1 MSTEPKTLAEVIGLH
16 QVETVTTESA
26 AGAWNPND
34 EILVD
39 CRCGAE
45 VKFPR
50 RELSLAPTDSTAGAL
65 GYMLRHHL
73 AAEIAKFQDR
83 TLVSPMRQF
92 LDERSHTMEK
102 LRDSAHNNSDD
113 SPIRTRTKTRAR
125 YNGILFGLDIV
136 RERLDQLT
144 KGRPRE

>member
-16 QVETVTTESA
+16 QVETVTTSEHEAHSY
-26 AGAWNPND
+26 D

-39 CRCGAE
+39 CRCGVE

-50 RELSLAPTDSTAGAL
+50 RELNLAPIDSTAGAL
-65 GYMLRHHL
+65 GYMMRDHL

-83 TLVSPMRQF
+83 TLISPMRQF

-144 KGRPRE
+144 KGRPRS

>member
-45 VKFPR
+45 IKFPR
-50 RELSLAPTDSTAGAL
+50 RELSLAPIDSTAGAL

-73 AAEIAKFQDR
+73 AVEIAKFQDR
-83 TLVSPMRQF
+83 TLVRPMQQF
-92 LDERSHTMEK
+92 LHERTHTMRM
-102 LRDSAHNNSDD
+102 LRDSPHNASQPQPAKER
-113 SPIRTRTKTRAR
+113 SKSRH
-125 YNGILFGLDIV
+125 NGILFGLDIV
-136 RERLDQLT
+136 RERLDELT
-144 KGRPRE
+144 KGRPRL